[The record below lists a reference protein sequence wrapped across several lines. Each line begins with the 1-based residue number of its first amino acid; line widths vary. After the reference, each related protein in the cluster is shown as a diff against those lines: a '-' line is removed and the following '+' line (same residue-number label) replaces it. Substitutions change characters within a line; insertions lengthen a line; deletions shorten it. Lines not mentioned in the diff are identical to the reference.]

1 MEAAKEQ
8 AAGKSVLGLELSE
21 QQVNV
26 AYSTL
31 QEQIAESRAK
41 LAGLERQRQMLVD
54 GKRLNA
60 AELPGLS
67 KLYEGELTV
76 ARMQSE
82 YDMTLKVYSDLAM
95 RYEDARIRIGSRG
108 GAFQLVDPAV
118 PPSSRIS
125 PRRVAATQLGGAFGL
140 VVGCLLVLGRY
151 FFNRHRLV

>member
-1 MEAAKEQ
+1 
-8 AAGKSVLGLELSE
+8 
-21 QQVNV
+21 
-26 AYSTL
+26 
-31 QEQIAESRAK
+31 
-41 LAGLERQRQMLVD
+41 
-54 GKRLNA
+54 
-60 AELPGLS
+60 
-67 KLYEGELTV
+67 
-76 ARMQSE
+76 MQSE